1 MRLPGPLPPPVEKV
15 GLEFKLEAVRL
26 VREGGLRQAEAAR
39 QLGISENSLS
49 NWLTALAAGKL
60 GQAAGVSRVSPEQME
75 LSRLRAENARLKMEL
90 EITKKAAAYF
100 AKESL

>member
-1 MRLPGPLPPPVEKV
+1 MRCNDYRNKKYT
-15 GLEFKLEAVRL
+15 LEFKLEAVRL

-49 NWLTALAAGKL
+49 NWLKALAAGKL

-100 AKESL
+100 ARESL